1 MDASAP
7 MDANS
12 APTGACK
19 TAKNVNRVEELPRFR
34 TAPTAILFLFIKIHR
49 EDPVLD
55 RVAGVEIDR
64 AHNPSSPP

>member
-1 MDASAP
+1 MDAGAP

-19 TAKNVNRVEELPRFR
+19 TAKNAVSHS
-34 TAPTAILFLFIKIHR
+34 AHSWKSILSLFIKIHR

>member
-1 MDASAP
+1 MDAGAP

-12 APTGACK
+12 
-19 TAKNVNRVEELPRFR
+19 
-34 TAPTAILFLFIKIHR
+34 APTAILFLFIKIHR